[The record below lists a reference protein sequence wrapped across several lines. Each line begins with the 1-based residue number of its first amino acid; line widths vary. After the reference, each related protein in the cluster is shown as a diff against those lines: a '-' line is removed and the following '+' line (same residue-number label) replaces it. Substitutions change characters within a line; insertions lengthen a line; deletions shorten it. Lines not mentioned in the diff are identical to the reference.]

1 VGIGTDSP
9 VERLTVSGNISANG
23 SLFVSG
29 LSANNLT
36 VSGNISASGNFIING
51 NTTLGDSNLDTLTL
65 NGTSVSIPNNLNF
78 DANTLFIDAANN
90 KVGINTNSPGEQ
102 LTVNGN
108 ISANGTLSV
117 TGAGNNYFAGGVS
130 VNNGLTANTVFTT
143 GSGNVIIDR
152 GNYRRNTDPTIIIG
166 ANSDQHLRLRAGGDT
181 SAEIR
186 MTILSSGEVGI
197 GTSIAETA
205 AAKLTVSGNISAS
218 GSINALSSN
227 VGIVVNDK
235 TTSYTFTNDD
245 NCRIV
250 HFNTATQ
257 SLCAIFPSTLRTD
270 FNCAVMNTG
279 TNVLTLSTYT
289 TLRAIA
295 PNISTQYGAAFVYKD
310 SSNNIYA
317 VGRL

>member
-1 VGIGTDSP
+1 
-9 VERLTVSGNISANG
+9 
-23 SLFVSG
+23 
-29 LSANNLT
+29 LSA
-36 VSGNISASGNFIING
+36 
-51 NTTLGDSNLDTLTL
+51 TT
-65 NGTSVSIPNNLNF
+65 I
-78 DANTLFIDAANN
+78 
-90 KVGINTNSPGEQ
+90 
-102 LTVNGN
+102 
-108 ISANGTLSV
+108 
-117 TGAGNNYFAGGVS
+117 
-130 VNNGLTANTVFTT
+130 FTT

-152 GNYRRNTDPTIIIG
+152 GNYRRNNDPTIIIG
-166 ANSDQHLRLRAGGDT
+166 ANSDQHLRFRAGGDT

-197 GTSIAETA
+197 GTNIAETA
-205 AAKLTVSGNISAS
+205 AARLTVSGNISAS

-227 VGIVVNDK
+227 VGIVVDNK
-235 TTSYTFTNDD
+235 TTSYTLTNAD
-245 NCRIV
+245 NNKTI
-250 HFNTATQ
+250 HFDTTVQ
-257 SLCAIFPSTLRTD
+257 SLCAIFPSSLRTN